1 MCLLLAK
8 QGFIIDTEVI
18 KGRFSMNIKHLTNS
32 LLNLLF
38 VLVESFLA
46 FRFILKL
53 FGADASNGFVSWIYE
68 MSSVLLEPF
77 AGIFPARVFENAYV
91 LEFSTLFAMLIYA
104 VIAILLGELIN
115 GFAKAKTTKK

>member
-1 MCLLLAK
+1 
-8 QGFIIDTEVI
+8 
-18 KGRFSMNIKHLTNS
+18 MNIKYLTNS

-38 VLVESFLA
+38 VLVESFLV
-46 FRFILKL
+46 FRFILKI

-115 GFAKAKTTKK
+115 GFTKAKIIKK